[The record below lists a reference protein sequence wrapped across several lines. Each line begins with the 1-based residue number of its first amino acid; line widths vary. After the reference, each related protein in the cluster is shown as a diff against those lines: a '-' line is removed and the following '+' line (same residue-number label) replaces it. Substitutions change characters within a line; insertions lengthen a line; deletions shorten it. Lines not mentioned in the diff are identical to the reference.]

1 MADETPHFKFLG
13 VSKIRIECLDR
24 ARIVPDASGNHQ
36 ILTGRKR
43 FHDAGDVGVIGVTSV
58 VADSHQIQCRFRI
71 LNPRTCD
78 WMLI

>member
-43 FHDAGDVGVIGVTSV
+43 FHDAGDVGVIGVTENGGE
-58 VADSHQIQCRFRI
+58 
-71 LNPRTCD
+71 LK
-78 WMLI
+78 MLMCWCC